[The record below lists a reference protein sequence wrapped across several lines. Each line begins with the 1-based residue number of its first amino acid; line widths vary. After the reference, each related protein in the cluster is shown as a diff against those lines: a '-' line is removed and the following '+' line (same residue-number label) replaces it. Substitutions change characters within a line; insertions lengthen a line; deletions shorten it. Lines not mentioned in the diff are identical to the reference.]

1 MPTPKLPSPKTGVRA
16 LLAAACATLCLAATA
31 RAEALAPVSVPV
43 QVVEKLHAALIG
55 VMKDAEKLGYD
66 GRYDRLAPVLKETY
80 DTSFMAEK
88 SVGRHWKQAT
98 PAEQTELV
106 DTFARFMIAN
116 YAGRFDGYSG
126 QSFQTLGE
134 EPSAQ
139 ETVLVRTRLVEP
151 QGEGVQLNYRLRSVD
166 GTWKIIDVY
175 LNGTVSELALRRSEY
190 ASLIKREGWNAVIAA
205 LDQRIQGFATAPA
218 DHSL

>member
-1 MPTPKLPSPKTGVRA
+1 MPSRKTGIHA
-16 LLAAACATLCLAATA
+16 LLAAAGATLCLAASA
-31 RAEALAPVSVPV
+31 RAEAIAPASPPI
-43 QVVEKLHAALIG
+43 QVVERLHSALLG
-55 VMKDAEKLGYD
+55 VMKEAEKLGYA
-66 GRYDRLAPVLKETY
+66 GRYERLAPVLKETY

-98 PAEQTELV
+98 PAEQKVLV
-106 DTFARFMIAN
+106 DTFSRFMIAN

-126 QSFQTLGE
+126 QSFQTVGE

-139 ETVLVRTRLVEP
+139 GTVLVRTRLNEP
-151 QGEGVQLNYRLRSVD
+151 QGEGVRLNYRLRPENGS
-166 GTWKIIDVY
+166 WKIIDVY

-205 LDQRIQGFATAPA
+205 LDQRIHGFATAPA
-218 DHSL
+218 DQNL